1 MADFSTEEL
10 ALLVR
15 LGIPVPK
22 QPEHKFIRINFVCKL
37 CKTTTSQ
44 LFRMVKTANNTWVKD
59 KEIDFLFKDIN
70 NTTIEESNLTL
81 SICQACRGVL
91 MQKEKSELV
100 SMLLDFYCFDAPN
113 TDSKEIQNK
122 EYKMRYRNERDCTSL
137 V

>member
-10 ALLVR
+10 ALLIR

-44 LFRMVKTANNTWVKD
+44 LFRMVKTTNNTWVKD
-59 KEIDFLFKDIN
+59 KEITV
-70 NTTIEESNLTL
+70 TTELVEESNLTL